1 MAKAEADDSTLK
13 RRARRRLIGAIA
25 LVFLAVIILPMVF
38 DAEKKQLDADISIQI
53 PNQDAVVTKGI
64 GSPGSAGTDA
74 ASGAAPAPPA
84 AAAGDKA
91 APNGAEKKVSEKGDG
106 EQRPA
111 DAPPAAAKAAAKPEF
126 KSEPKAETT
135 TSGKVED
142 KSAVKSETKRSAQD
156 LAEEKRAAAI
166 LNAKDA
172 TAKAEKAMAPAAG
185 AYVVQI
191 GAFVTDE
198 KVQEARDKLS
208 AAGIKTYTEKLDT
221 KDGERTRVRAGPFA
235 TKDAADEARDKIK
248 GLGFAGA
255 QAVAR

>member
-1 MAKAEADDSTLK
+1 MVKAEADDSTLK

-64 GSPGSAGTDA
+64 GAPGSGGTNA
-74 ASGAAPAPPA
+74 ASGAASAPP
-84 AAAGDKA
+84 G
-91 APNGAEKKVSEKGDG
+91 
-106 EQRPA
+106 
-111 DAPPAAAKAAAKPEF
+111 AAKAEAKPEF
-126 KSEPKAETT
+126 RSEPKADTK
-135 TSGKVED
+135 TSGTAED
-142 KSAVKSETKRSAQD
+142 KSAVKPEGKRSAKD
-156 LAEEKRAAAI
+156 LAEEQRAAAI

-172 TAKAEKAMAPAAG
+172 TAKAEKAPAAAG
-185 AYVVQI
+185 AYAVQI
-191 GAFVTDE
+191 GAFATDE

>member
-38 DAEKKQLDADISIQI
+38 DAEKKPLDAEISIQI
-53 PNQDAVVTKGI
+53 PNQDEVVTKGI
-64 GSPGSAGTDA
+64 GAPGGGGTNA
-74 ASGAAPAPPA
+74 ATP
-84 AAAGDKA
+84 
-91 APNGAEKKVSEKGDG
+91 V
-106 EQRPA
+106 
-111 DAPPAAAKAAAKPEF
+111 AAKAEAKPEF
-126 KSEPKAETT
+126 KTEPKADSK
-135 TSGKVED
+135 TSGIAED
-142 KSAVKSETKRSAQD
+142 KSAVKSDAKRSVKA
-156 LAEEKRAAAI
+156 LAEAERAAAI

-185 AYVVQI
+185 AYAVQI

>member
-64 GSPGSAGTDA
+64 GAPGSGGTNA
-74 ASGAAPAPPA
+74 
-84 AAAGDKA
+84 
-91 APNGAEKKVSEKGDG
+91 
-106 EQRPA
+106 
-111 DAPPAAAKAAAKPEF
+111 APPAAAKAEANPEF
-126 KSEPKAETT
+126 KAEPKAET
-135 TSGKVED
+135 KAPEKAED
-142 KSAVKSETKRSAQD
+142 KSAVKPEPKRSAKD
-156 LAEEKRAAAI
+156 LAEEQRAAAI

-172 TAKAEKAMAPAAG
+172 TAKAEKAPAAG
-185 AYVVQI
+185 AYAVQI
-191 GAFVTDE
+191 GAFVTGE

>member
-64 GSPGSAGTDA
+64 G
-74 ASGAAPAPPA
+74 ASGSGGTNA
-84 AAAGDKA
+84 
-91 APNGAEKKVSEKGDG
+91 
-106 EQRPA
+106 
-111 DAPPAAAKAAAKPEF
+111 APPAAAKAEANPE
-126 KSEPKAETT
+126 SRAEPKAET
-135 TSGKVED
+135 KAPEKAED
-142 KSAVKSETKRSAQD
+142 KSAVKSEPKRSAKD
-156 LAEEKRAAAI
+156 LAEEQRAAAI

-172 TAKAEKAMAPAAG
+172 TAKAEKAPAAG
-185 AYVVQI
+185 AYAVQI
-191 GAFVTDE
+191 GAFVTGE

>member
-64 GSPGSAGTDA
+64 GAPGSGGTNA
-74 ASGAAPAPPA
+74 
-84 AAAGDKA
+84 
-91 APNGAEKKVSEKGDG
+91 
-106 EQRPA
+106 
-111 DAPPAAAKAAAKPEF
+111 APPAAAKAEANPEF
-126 KSEPKAETT
+126 KAEPKAET
-135 TSGKVED
+135 KAPEKAED
-142 KSAVKSETKRSAQD
+142 KSAVKPEAKRSAKD
-156 LAEEKRAAAI
+156 LAEEQRAAAI

-172 TAKAEKAMAPAAG
+172 TAKAEKAAVPEAG
-185 AYVVQI
+185 AYAVQI

-221 KDGERTRVRAGPFA
+221 KEGERTRVRAGPFA

>member
-64 GSPGSAGTDA
+64 GAPGSGGTNA
-74 ASGAAPAPPA
+74 ASGAASAPP
-84 AAAGDKA
+84 G
-91 APNGAEKKVSEKGDG
+91 
-106 EQRPA
+106 
-111 DAPPAAAKAAAKPEF
+111 AAKAEAKPEF
-126 KSEPKAETT
+126 RSEPKADTK
-135 TSGKVED
+135 TSGTAED
-142 KSAVKSETKRSAQD
+142 KSAVKPEGKRSAKD
-156 LAEEKRAAAI
+156 LAEEQRAAAI

-172 TAKAEKAMAPAAG
+172 TAKAEKAPAAG
-185 AYVVQI
+185 AYAVQI
-191 GAFVTDE
+191 GAFVTGE

-221 KDGERTRVRAGPFA
+221 KDGERTRVRAGPFT

-255 QAVAR
+255 QAVPR

>member
-64 GSPGSAGTDA
+64 GAPGSGGTNA
-74 ASGAAPAPPA
+74 
-84 AAAGDKA
+84 
-91 APNGAEKKVSEKGDG
+91 
-106 EQRPA
+106 
-111 DAPPAAAKAAAKPEF
+111 APPAAAKAEANPE
-126 KSEPKAETT
+126 SRAEPKAET
-135 TSGKVED
+135 KAPEKAED
-142 KSAVKSETKRSAQD
+142 KSAVKSEPKRSAKD
-156 LAEEKRAAAI
+156 LAEEQRAAAI

-172 TAKAEKAMAPAAG
+172 TAKAEKAPAAG
-185 AYVVQI
+185 AYAVQI
-191 GAFVTDE
+191 GAFVTGE

>member
-64 GSPGSAGTDA
+64 GAPGSGGTNA
-74 ASGAAPAPPA
+74 
-84 AAAGDKA
+84 
-91 APNGAEKKVSEKGDG
+91 
-106 EQRPA
+106 
-111 DAPPAAAKAAAKPEF
+111 APPAAAKAEANPE
-126 KSEPKAETT
+126 SRAEPKAET
-135 TSGKVED
+135 KAPEKAED
-142 KSAVKSETKRSAQD
+142 KSAVKPEPKRSAKD
-156 LAEEKRAAAI
+156 LAEEQRAAAI

-172 TAKAEKAMAPAAG
+172 TAKAEKAPAAG
-185 AYVVQI
+185 AYAVQI
-191 GAFVTDE
+191 GAFVTGE

>member
-64 GSPGSAGTDA
+64 GAPGSGGTNA
-74 ASGAAPAPPA
+74 
-84 AAAGDKA
+84 
-91 APNGAEKKVSEKGDG
+91 
-106 EQRPA
+106 
-111 DAPPAAAKAAAKPEF
+111 APPAAAKAEANPEF
-126 KSEPKAETT
+126 KAEPKAET
-135 TSGKVED
+135 KAPEKAED
-142 KSAVKSETKRSAQD
+142 KSAVKSEPKRSAKD
-156 LAEEKRAAAI
+156 LAEEQRAAAI

-172 TAKAEKAMAPAAG
+172 TAKAEKAPAAG
-185 AYVVQI
+185 AYAVQI
-191 GAFVTDE
+191 GAFVTGE

>member
-64 GSPGSAGTDA
+64 GAPGSGGTNA
-74 ASGAAPAPPA
+74 
-84 AAAGDKA
+84 
-91 APNGAEKKVSEKGDG
+91 
-106 EQRPA
+106 
-111 DAPPAAAKAAAKPEF
+111 APPAAAKAEANLEF
-126 KSEPKAETT
+126 KAELKAET
-135 TSGKVED
+135 KAPEKAED
-142 KSAVKSETKRSAQD
+142 KSAVKSEPKRSAKD
-156 LAEEKRAAAI
+156 LAEEQRAAAI

-172 TAKAEKAMAPAAG
+172 TAKAEKAPAAG
-185 AYVVQI
+185 AYAVQI
-191 GAFVTDE
+191 GAFVTGE